1 MTNKKKIVSRILLV
15 IVALTLISF
24 CFIGTTLA
32 RYTSENSGSATT
44 GVAKWDVTITPSD
57 DAPAVFG
64 DLTPSMA
71 EYEEGETRS
80 NPTGRKQVA
89 TLHNSGEV
97 DAEVTLTAGT
107 AVIKNASDEDPTYG
121 TGLVLDESGS
131 FGESAPTAADVARL
145 FSVKLFYG
153 TSPTASDAAEINSG
167 AEFTLATGGAPVYIF
182 AEVTWTSAGS
192 DYYSTQTAQYSDK
205 LDTWVGENVETV
217 SYTITYTAVQGEQI
231 PASA

>member
-32 RYTSENSGSATT
+32 RYTSENSGTASTD
-44 GVAKWDVTITPSD
+44 VAKWDVTITPSD
-57 DAPAVFG
+57 DAAAVFG

-80 NPTGRKQVA
+80 NPTGRKKVA

-97 DAEVTLTAGT
+97 DAEVMLTAGT

-131 FGESAPTAADVARL
+131 FGESAPTAADVTRL

-153 TSPTASDAAEINSG
+153 TSATASEAAEINSG
-167 AEFTLATGGAPVYIF
+167 AEFTLATDDTVYIF

-231 PASA
+231 SASA

>member
-32 RYTSENSGSATT
+32 RYTSENSGSAST
-44 GVAKWDVTITPSD
+44 GVAKWDITITPSD
-57 DAPAVFG
+57 DADAVFG

-80 NPTGRKQVA
+80 NHTGRKQVA
-89 TLHNSGEV
+89 ILQNSGEV
-97 DAEVTLTAGT
+97 AAEVTLTAGT

-131 FGESAPTAADVARL
+131 FGESAPTAADVTRL

-153 TSPTASDAAEINSG
+153 TSATASEAAEINSG
-167 AEFTLATGGAPVYIF
+167 AEFTLATDATVYIF

-192 DYYSTQTAQYSDK
+192 DYYGTQTAQYSDK

>member
-32 RYTSENSGSATT
+32 RYTSENSGTASTD
-44 GVAKWDVTITPSD
+44 VAKWDVTITPSD
-57 DAPAVFG
+57 DAAAVFG

-80 NPTGRKQVA
+80 NPTGRKKVA

-97 DAEVTLTAGT
+97 DAEVMLTAGT

-131 FGESAPTAADVARL
+131 FGESAPTAADVTRL

-153 TSPTASDAAEINSG
+153 TSATASEAAEINSG
-167 AEFTLATGGAPVYIF
+167 AEFTLATDDTVYIF

-205 LDTWVGENVETV
+205 LDTGVGENVETV
-217 SYTITYTAVQGEQI
+217 SYAITYTAVQGEQI

>member
-32 RYTSENSGSATT
+32 RYTSENSGTAST
-44 GVAKWDVTITPSD
+44 GVAKWDVTITPSA

-89 TLHNSGEV
+89 TLQNSGEV
-97 DAEVTLTAGT
+97 DAEVMLTAGT
-107 AVIKNASDEDPTYG
+107 AVIKGALDADLTYG

-131 FGESAPTAADVARL
+131 FGKTAPTAADVARL

-153 TSPTASDAAEINSG
+153 TSDTASEAAEINSG
-167 AEFTLATGGAPVYIF
+167 AEFTLATGAKVYIF

-217 SYTITYTAVQGEQI
+217 SYTITYKAVQGEQI

>member
-32 RYTSENSGSATT
+32 RYTSENSSTASTD
-44 GVAKWDVTITPSD
+44 VAKWDVTITPSD
-57 DAPAVFG
+57 DAAVVFG

-80 NPTGRKQVA
+80 NPTVRKQVA
-89 TLHNSGEV
+89 TLKNSGEV
-97 DAEVTLTAGT
+97 DAEVMLTAGT
-107 AVIKNASDEDPTYG
+107 AVIKGASDADPTYG

-153 TSPTASDAAEINSG
+153 TSTTASDATEINSG
-167 AEFTLATGGAPVYIF
+167 AEFTLATSATVYIF

-231 PASA
+231 SASA

>member
-32 RYTSENSGSATT
+32 RYTSENSGSAST
-44 GVAKWDVTITPSD
+44 GVAKWDITITPSD
-57 DAPAVFG
+57 DADAVFG

-89 TLHNSGEV
+89 ELTNSGEV
-97 DAEVTLTAGT
+97 DAEVKLTVGT
-107 AVIKNASDEDPTYG
+107 AVFKGASDVAPTYG
-121 TGLVLDESGS
+121 DGLALNEQGS
-131 FGESAPTAADVARL
+131 FGDTAPTEADVARL

-153 TSPTASDAAEINSG
+153 TETTASAASEIGNG
-167 AEFTLATGGAPVYIF
+167 AEFTLAADDTVYIF
-182 AEVTWTSAGS
+182 AEVTWTSVGS
-192 DYYSTQTAQYSDK
+192 DVYGTQTDQYSDK

-217 SYTITYTAVQGEQI
+217 EYTITYTAVQGEQI
-231 PASA
+231 PATA